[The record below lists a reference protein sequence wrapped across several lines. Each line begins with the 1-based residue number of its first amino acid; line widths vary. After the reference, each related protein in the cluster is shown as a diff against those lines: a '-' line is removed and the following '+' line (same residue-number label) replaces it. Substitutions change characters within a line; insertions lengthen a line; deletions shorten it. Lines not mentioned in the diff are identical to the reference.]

1 MDTKLQTSLLLILGP
16 IVSFAA
22 WMLIYPGED
31 SGDFPKDAAALISD
45 PDAAQIG
52 IILGFG
58 GMAAALVGLFNI
70 SRRITMGGG
79 AGSSYANIATVLSL
93 VGVAVMFMGVAFEF
107 ATANAA
113 SVRDGATLLMVG
125 YAGGDAF
132 FPLGM
137 GVLLALV
144 GIAIALEKT
153 YQIKNLPIVPVLI
166 AIAGAAM
173 IVGFFVGSFS
183 NETGD
188 NGDNLFDMIGWMG
201 WMLSSVLLGVLR
213 LRASD

>member
-16 IVSFAA
+16 IISFAA

-31 SGDFPKDAAALISD
+31 SGDFPKDAAALIAD
-45 PDAAQIG
+45 PNAAQIG

-70 SRRITMGGG
+70 SRRMTMGGG

-93 VGVAVMFMGVAFEF
+93 VGIAVMFMGVAFEF

-125 YAGGDAF
+125 YAGGDAM

-144 GIAIALEKT
+144 GIAIALEKN
-153 YQIKNLPIVPVLI
+153 YHLVVAGLF

-173 IVGFFVGSFS
+173 IVSFFVGSYS

-188 NGDNLFDMIGWMG
+188 NSIGMIGWMG
-201 WMLSSVLLGVLR
+201 WMLSSVVLGVLR

>member
-1 MDTKLQTSLLLILGP
+1 
-16 IVSFAA
+16 
-22 WMLIYPGED
+22 
-31 SGDFPKDAAALISD
+31 
-45 PDAAQIG
+45 
-52 IILGFG
+52 
-58 GMAAALVGLFNI
+58 
-70 SRRITMGGG
+70 
-79 AGSSYANIATVLSL
+79 
-93 VGVAVMFMGVAFEF
+93 
-107 ATANAA
+107 
-113 SVRDGATLLMVG
+113 MVG

-153 YQIKNLPIVPVLI
+153 YQIKNLPIVGVLF

-173 IVGFFVGSFS
+173 IVGFFVDSFS

-188 NGDNLFDMIGWMG
+188 NGDNLFGMIGWMS
-201 WMLSSVLLGVLR
+201 WMLMSVVLGVLR